1 LFTRQIHNRMYLTD
15 VVWLTYFDRRGEL
28 KSGMVTIE
36 IEFSS
41 SNSSIKYL
49 DVTYSDSEIRDAVE
63 GNPKIL
69 RNIDSYMRNKLL
81 KAEFNF

>member
-1 LFTRQIHNRMYLTD
+1 MHDRMCLTD
-15 VVWLTYFDRRGEL
+15 VVWLTYNRRGEL

-49 DVTYSDSEIRDAVE
+49 DVTYCDSEIRNVVE
-63 GNPKIL
+63 SNPKFYGIL
-69 RNIDSYMRNKLL
+69 TLISEINC
-81 KAEFNF
+81 